1 MNASLKNINIFIAD
15 DDRMTR
21 TALRLLLSEQ
31 WCNVIGEAV
40 DGEKALEMCMALQP
54 DIAFIDIN
62 MPKMNGHQAAQ
73 NIRSHCPKTSV
84 IMISTLPTLSN
95 VQQAMQAGANGF
107 VVKPFNTIKVIEAI
121 EQCLKTLQ

>member
-1 MNASLKNINIFIAD
+1 MGPNLKNVNILIAD

-31 WCNVIGEAV
+31 WCNVVGEAV
-40 DGEKALEMCMALQP
+40 DGEKALEMCIALQP

-62 MPKMNGHQAAQ
+62 MPKMDGHQAAQ
-73 NIRSHCPKTSV
+73 SIRSNCPNTGV

-95 VQQAMQAGANGF
+95 VQQAMQAGANAF
-107 VVKPFNTIKVIEAI
+107 VVKPFNTVKVIEAI
-121 EQCLKTLQ
+121 EQCLRILQ